1 MGGLESG
8 ERLLPLSFGAEDR
21 DEHAR
26 LPQVRRGLHG
36 GDGDESDPG
45 ILQAAD
51 VLRKDLP
58 DGLVD
63 AAHPVGHSS
72 PCTSGGTT
80 GSRPFRLFGVTRAR
94 GADSTSGIFNRLH
107 TLLLVCVAL
116 WCFVTALAGGLV
128 GLVLGNI
135 RLPVLLLAASSP
147 AAGAGANIG
156 VSALA
161 ALAAAITHIRAGR
174 IDWRVFAWMTPPSV
188 AGAVVG
194 GVLSGAVP
202 GDALLIAIGATLI
215 VFGVDLLRPRR
226 DEDGARVERTSPPA
240 AVASGA
246 VIGLLG
252 GFVGLILGALRI
264 GALLRFVGAD
274 AFRAVGTNV
283 AVGFCLGAAGVLGHL
298 SAGVDWTLLVVG
310 AAASVPGS
318 LLGARLTGRLDE
330 GQLLRA
336 VGAILVVA
344 GAATI
349 LQGAV

>member
-1 MGGLESG
+1 MGGLQAR
-8 ERLLPLSFGAEDR
+8 ERLFPLAFRSQNR
-21 DEHAR
+21 DEDAR
-26 LPQVRRGLHG
+26 VPEIGRGLDAGHS
-36 GDGDESDPG
+36 DEADPRV
-45 ILQAAD
+45 LQPAD
-51 VLRKDLP
+51 VLREHLP

-63 AAHPVGHSS
+63 ATHSICHS
-72 PCTSGGTT
+72 
-80 GSRPFRLFGVTRAR
+80 A
-94 GADSTSGIFNRLH
+94 IFNRLH
-107 TLLLVCVAL
+107 ALLFAAVAV

-135 RLPVLLLAASSP
+135 RLPVLVLVASSP

-161 ALAAAITHIRAGR
+161 ALAAAVTHVRAGR

-188 AGAVVG
+188 AGAVG
-194 GVLSGAVP
+194 GGLLSGAIP

-215 VFGVDLLRPRR
+215 VFGLDLLRPRR
-226 DEDGARVERTSPPA
+226 SGPIARVERTSAPA
-240 AVASGA
+240 AVVSGA
-246 VIGLLG
+246 AIGLLG

-283 AVGFCLGAAGVLGHL
+283 AVGFCLGVAGVLGHL
-298 SAGVDWTLLVVG
+298 AGGVDWTLLALG
-310 AAASVPGS
+310 AGASVPGS

-330 GQLLRA
+330 QQLLRA
-336 VGAILVVA
+336 VGAILLVA

-349 LQGAV
+349 VQGAV